1 MTRELPIA
9 GQPPAERAD
18 AARNRQRIIEVATRM
33 VEANG
38 AANLSLDEVAR
49 EANVG
54 VGTVYRRF
62 GDRSGLIYALIDAGE
77 RALQEAFMTGP
88 PPIGPGA
95 PPAER
100 IRAFL
105 HALVDRKVAQQELFV
120 LLEMGSSKARFSGPY
135 MVHHTHLAT
144 LLAEARPGRRPLPRR
159 RPARAAERL
168 PDRVPAGRARHER
181 RADQVGPGRPAAPA
195 VILTWPAARG
205 FEPKNDARRGR
216 TTEPPSRSWRATT
229 RARPADGDEARI
241 GRSARRAQEVLS
253 GEVDGF
259 APGVPGVVHD
269 DEVAADRER
278 ERQGA
283 TCLDLVGVGDEGAE
297 HRAQELHALVVDTPQ
312 ALRDGLVVAG
322 PGPYREIDPVE
333 AF

>member
-18 AARNRQRIIEVATRM
+18 AARNRQKIIEVATRM

-105 HALVDRKVAQQELFV
+105 HALVDRKVAQQELFM
-120 LLEMGSSKARFSGPY
+120 LLEMGSPRARFSGPY

-144 LLAEARPGRRPLPRR
+144 LLAEARPEADARFLADALLAPLS
-159 RPARAAERL
+159 ACLIGHQQAER
-168 PDRVPAGRARHER
+168 GM
-181 RADQVGPGRPAAPA
+181 
-195 VILTWPAARG
+195 
-205 FEPKNDARRGR
+205 
-216 TTEPPSRSWRATT
+216 
-229 RARPADGDEARI
+229 
-241 GRSARRAQEVLS
+241 SAEQIKS
-253 GEVDGF
+253 GL
-259 APGVPGVVHD
+259 D
-269 DEVAADRER
+269 D
-278 ERQGA
+278 
-283 TCLDLVGVGDEGAE
+283 L
-297 HRAQELHALVVDTPQ
+297 
-312 ALRDGLVVAG
+312 LRLL
-322 PGPYREIDPVE
+322 
-333 AF
+333 

>member
-9 GQPPAERAD
+9 SQPPPERAD
-18 AARNRQRIIEVATRM
+18 AARNRQKIIEVATRM

-62 GDRSGLIYALIDAGE
+62 GDRSGLIYALIDEGE

-105 HALVDRKVAQQELFV
+105 HALVDRKVAQQELFM
-120 LLEMGSSKARFSGPY
+120 LLETGSPKARFSGPY

-144 LLAEARPGRRPLPRR
+144 LLAEARPE
-159 RPARAAERL
+159 A
-168 PDRVPAGRARHER
+168 
-181 RADQVGPGRPAAPA
+181 
-195 VILTWPAARG
+195 
-205 FEPKNDARRGR
+205 DARFL
-216 TTEPPSRSWRATT
+216 
-229 RARPADGDEARI
+229 ADA
-241 GRSARRAQEVLS
+241 LL
-253 GEVDGF
+253 
-259 APGVPGVVHD
+259 APLNACLLGHQQ
-269 DEVAADRER
+269 ADRGMTAE
-278 ERQGA
+278 QIKAG
-283 TCLDLVGVGDEGAE
+283 LDDL
-297 HRAQELHALVVDTPQ
+297 
-312 ALRDGLVVAG
+312 LRLLF
-322 PGPYREIDPVE
+322 PGSP
-333 AF
+333 